1 MSVMKD
7 SHVDELS
14 IQVEELDSKVLYL
27 VNLVKDLSNRLEKI
41 EKFAAKHGVNIDTVT
56 KNGDEQCVVS

>member
-7 SHVDELS
+7 THVDELS

-41 EKFAAKHGVNIDTVT
+41 EKFATKHGVNIATGV